1 MNIRFRKFSGRAAS
15 RSLLLAGLVVAVAI
29 AARSFERTAAAQD
42 AQWIWTTEHKK
53 DAIPQ
58 TACHFRKSFNL
69 DGVPESGQ
77 MIIAADDTYEL
88 FVNGRRVAEGE
99 VPKRLDKIDIT
110 EYLAKGRNLVAI
122 KVTNKN
128 GPTAALAARV
138 NVKERGS
145 DWTSY
150 STNDSWKA
158 SLKPLPLWNMPVY
171 NDARWGI
178 SQVFGPLGGTAPWDR
193 AAEVPA
199 DQQQNHER
207 FKVHPSFTVQRV
219 VGNDPAGSL
228 IAMTFDEF
236 GRIIASREK
245 GPLLLISDTNKDQI
259 PDQVKVY
266 CDKVKNCQ
274 GILSLNGEVFV
285 TADGPDGAALYKLAD
300 RDHNGTL
307 EDVATLIRFKGEMG
321 EHGLHGITLGPDGM
335 LYVMVGNHTAP
346 EREYDANSPHRNFYE
361 GDIVPRYE
369 DPGGHA
375 VGVKVPGGVVLRTD
389 TEGNTVQLVA
399 GGLRNAYDLV
409 FNREG
414 ELFAH
419 DSDMEADEGTPWYYP
434 TQVFHVTQ
442 GAEFG
447 WRSGWSRFSEYY
459 VDNLPGI
466 LDTGRG
472 SPTGA
477 VLYDHFMFPVRYQ
490 QGLFLADWSEGRIL
504 AVTLKKSGASYTAS
518 SEVFLQGEPLNV
530 TDLAVGP
537 DGSLYFTTGGR
548 GTNGGVYRITWKGTV
563 PEAEKNLGE
572 GISAAIRQP
581 QLSSSWG
588 RQSVA
593 AIKDQLGPK
602 WDRAL
607 PAVAQNP
614 GNPPNYRLRALDL
627 MQLFGPIPTTEV
639 LVTLAKDKSEQVR
652 AKAADGMALH
662 PTDETREALIKLLDD
677 PDRVV
682 RRKAL
687 EAFVRAEQAA
697 PAEKVLKLLAS
708 DDRAESWAA
717 RRLLERTKVDEWRE
731 QMLTAKDQRVFIQG
745 SLALM
750 ICQPNAENAKDILA
764 RCETLMGEF
773 ISDRNF
779 IDLMRMMQI
788 AIIRGE
794 LPPESVPE
802 LRALLA
808 EEYPSGDALINREL
822 VRLLVYLQCP
832 TVTDRFFAFLKSDA
846 PAIEKLHLA
855 LHMRFLSEGW
865 APGKKLELLKYYET
879 AQKLKGGSSY
889 SHYVVNVTRDFGKT
903 LSEEES
909 RQVLSKGADWPNA
922 ALGALYK
929 VPEQLDEA
937 TLTTLKELDRRLA
950 SRSGDTIHRLRV
962 GIVAVLAR
970 SGDEAAFKHLR
981 EIWEQDPE
989 RRQAV
994 AMGLAQSPE
1003 GENWR
1008 YLLKSLTLLEGKA
1021 AQEVLAK
1028 LRTVEQAP
1036 EEPEYYRQVILR
1048 GLLLKEQGA
1057 QTAIGL
1063 LEFWTGETPYT
1074 VTDEWEQ
1081 KLAAWQKWY
1090 ADKYPTRPEAVLPT
1104 PTTDNKWKLAELMQF
1119 LNGEEGAKGTSE
1131 KGFEVYKKAQCN
1143 KCHRFGDSGEPLG
1156 PDLSSISKRFTKREI
1171 LEAILFPSHIIS
1183 DQFASKTVITKGGLK
1198 YTGIVAAGGTGETI
1212 VLQETGKKVF
1222 LDAGEIEETVPS
1234 KTSAMPTGLLN
1245 PLTQQ
1250 EIADLFA
1257 YLGTATKEVA
1267 SKPKVYAVPK

>member
-1 MNIRFRKFSGRAAS
+1 MNHRFRRFKSRAAS
-15 RSLLLAGLVVAVAI
+15 RSLWWATVSVVAAL
-29 AARSFERTAAAQD
+29 AAALPSSASAQD
-42 AQWIWTTEHKK
+42 AQWIWTAEHKK

-58 TACHFRKSFNL
+58 TACHFRKSFTL
-69 DGVPESGQ
+69 ASVPESGQ
-77 MIIAADDTYEL
+77 IIIAADDIYEL
-88 FVNGRRVAEGE
+88 YVNGRRVGEGE
-99 VPKRLDKIDIT
+99 VPKRLDRIDIS
-110 EYLAKGRNLVAI
+110 EYLVKGKNLVAV
-122 KVTNKN
+122 KVTNKS

-138 NVKERGS
+138 TVKERGS
-145 DWTSY
+145 DWASH
-150 STNDSWKA
+150 STDDSWKTNQ
-158 SLKPLPLWNMPVY
+158 KPLPLWNMPVY
-171 NDARWGI
+171 NDARW
-178 SQVFGPLGGTAPWDR
+178 SAPQVFGPLGGTAPWDR

-207 FKVHPSFTVQRV
+207 FKISPNFTVQRV

-236 GRIIASREK
+236 GRIIAAREK
-245 GPLLLISDTNKDQI
+245 GPLLLITDTNKDLI
-259 PDQVKVY
+259 PDQTKVY

-274 GILSLNGEVFV
+274 GILSLNGEVYV

-300 RDHNGTL
+300 RDRNGTL
-307 EDVATLIRFKGEMG
+307 EDVATLVRFKGEMG
-321 EHGLHGITLGPDGM
+321 EHGLHGIVLGPDGM
-335 LYVMVGNHTAP
+335 IYVMVGNHTSP
-346 EREYDANSPHRNFYE
+346 DREYDAASPHRNYYE
-361 GDIVPRYE
+361 GDLVGPRYE

-375 VGVKVPGGVVLRTD
+375 VGVKVPGGVVIRTD
-389 TEGNTVQLVA
+389 TEGNVLQLVA

-434 TQVFHVTQ
+434 TQVFHVTP

-447 WRSGWSRFSEYY
+447 WRSGWSRFPDYF

-477 VLYDHFMFPVRYQ
+477 VLYDHFMFPARYHQ
-490 QGLFLADWSEGRIL
+490 ALFLADWSEGRIL
-504 AVTLKKSGASYTAS
+504 AVTLKKSGASFTAS

-548 GTNGGVYRITWKGTV
+548 GTNGGIYRITWKGTV
-563 PEAEKNLGE
+563 PEAERNLGE

-581 QLSSSWG
+581 QLSSSWA
-588 RQSVA
+588 RQNVA

-607 PAVAQNP
+607 PAVAQNA
-614 GNPPNYRLRALDL
+614 GNPPHYRTRALDL
-627 MQLFGPIPTTEV
+627 MQLFGPVPSSEV

-652 AKAADGMALH
+652 AKAIDVMALH
-662 PTDETREALIKLLDD
+662 PSPETREALVKLLDD
-677 PDRVV
+677 PERSV
-682 RRKAL
+682 RRKAM
-687 EAFVRAEQAA
+687 EAFVRAEQQA
-697 PAEKVLKLLAS
+697 PVEKVLKLLAS

-717 RRLLERTKVDEWRE
+717 RRVLERTKVEEWRE
-731 QMLTAKDQRVFIQG
+731 QVLAAKEQRVFILG

-750 ICQPNAENAKDILA
+750 ICQPSADNAKDVLA
-764 RCETLMGEF
+764 RCETLMAEF

-779 IDLMRMMQI
+779 IDLMRLIQVTI
-788 AIIRGE
+788 LRGE

-802 LRALLA
+802 LRDILA
-808 EEYPSGDALINREL
+808 EEYPSGDAIINREL
-822 VRLLVYLQCP
+822 VRNLIYLQCP
-832 TVTDRFFAFLKSDA
+832 TITDRYFAFLKSDA
-846 PAIEKLHLA
+846 PAVEKLHLA
-855 LHMRFLSEGW
+855 LHMRFLNEGW
-865 APGKKLELLKYYET
+865 AEGKKLELLKYFES

-889 SHYVVNVTRDFGKT
+889 SFYVVNVTRDFGKT
-903 LSEEES
+903 LSEDES
-909 RQVLSKGADWPNA
+909 RQVLARGADWPNA

-929 VPEQLDEA
+929 VPEKVDEA

-970 SGDEAAFKHLR
+970 SGDEASCKHLR

-1008 YLLKSLTLLEGKA
+1008 YLLRSLTLLEGKA
-1021 AQEVLAK
+1021 AQEVLVK

-1048 GLLLKEQGA
+1048 GLTLKDGA
-1057 QTAIGL
+1057 DAATGL
-1063 LEFWTGETPYT
+1063 LEFWTGETPYSA
-1074 VTDEWEQ
+1074 VEDSPA

-1090 ADKYPTRPEAVLPT
+1090 AEKYPDRPEAVLPT
-1104 PTTDNKWKLAELMQF
+1104 APADNKWKLAELMQY
-1119 LNGEEGAKGTSE
+1119 LNGEEGAKGTAE
-1131 KGFEVYKKAQCN
+1131 RGFEVYKRAQCN
-1143 KCHRFGDSGEPLG
+1143 KCHRFGELGEPLG
-1156 PDLSSISKRFTKREI
+1156 PDLTSLSKRFTKREI
-1171 LEAILFPSHIIS
+1171 LESILFPSHVIS
-1183 DQFASKTVITKGGLK
+1183 DQYASKTVVTKGGLK
-1198 YTGIVAAGGTGETI
+1198 YTGIVAPGGAGETI
-1212 VLQETGKKVF
+1212 VLLDTGKKVVV
-1222 LDAGEIEETVPS
+1222 DADEIEETLPS
-1234 KTSAMPTGLLN
+1234 KTSAMPAGLLN

-1257 YLGTATKEVA
+1257 YLGASPKEVA
-1267 SKPKVYAVPK
+1267 SKPKVFTVPK